1 MIRIR
6 RSCWTGQS
14 KISTNMKISKNT
26 QIEKIIP
33 ELVKVSFKENRLYKP
48 KVDQIIKVL
57 GKLSK
62 GTAIRALT
70 LYMKGL
76 KQYLGQY
83 RLTIESSVP
92 LTKSQIDQIE
102 ELINQSQPV
111 FETEVNINPDLLG
124 GIKIRVGD
132 NIYDD
137 SLADKIEQVRERIR
151 N

>member
-1 MIRIR
+1 
-6 RSCWTGQS
+6 
-14 KISTNMKISKNT
+14 MKISKNT
-26 QIEKIIP
+26 PIDKIVA
-33 ELVKVSFKENRLYKP
+33 ELVKVSFHDNRLYKP

-57 GKLSK
+57 GGLSK

-92 LTKSQIDQIE
+92 LTKTQIDQIE
-102 ELINQSQPV
+102 ELINQSHPI

-124 GIKIRVGD
+124 GIKIRIGD

-137 SLADKIEQVRERIR
+137 SLVDKIEQLKERIR

>member
-1 MIRIR
+1 
-6 RSCWTGQS
+6 
-14 KISTNMKISKNT
+14 MKISKNT

>member
-1 MIRIR
+1 
-6 RSCWTGQS
+6 
-14 KISTNMKISKNT
+14 MKITKNT
-26 QIEKIIP
+26 PIERIIP

-57 GKLSK
+57 GNLSK

-92 LTKSQIDQIE
+92 LSKTQIDQIE
-102 ELINQSQPV
+102 KLINQTQPV
-111 FETEVNINPDLLG
+111 FETEVNINPNLLG
-124 GIKIRVGD
+124 GIKIKIGD
-132 NIYDD
+132 NVYDD
-137 SLADKIEQVRERIR
+137 SLTNKIEQVRERIR